1 MARNRAIRDITRTY
15 KKINITKRRSDAVM
29 VAQAVVAAVVFAV
42 FGYAAY
48 KYTEEKFNK

>member
-1 MARNRAIRDITRTY
+1 
-15 KKINITKRRSDAVM
+15 M
-29 VAQAVVAAVVFAV
+29 VAQAVAAAVIFAV